1 MALDLPKQE
10 AGGVVPLQIAN
21 GPGAP
26 EVSPQPKRPLSQQ
39 QRFLERDFKRF
50 LKGVEESMADH
61 QLRLENIACPGDR
74 AR

>member
-26 EVSPQPKRPLSQQ
+26 EVSEVPKRRQSQQ
-39 QRFLERDFKRF
+39 QRFLDRDFNRF
-50 LKGVEESMADH
+50 MKGVEKSMADQ

-74 AR
+74 AG